1 MNRLK
6 KLDLTML
13 LTLTIVVFIGF
24 RGGFDWLVIAGIV
37 VPISV
42 IILKFIV
49 NDECP
54 TPQPLSEDN
63 D

>member
-1 MNRLK
+1 
-6 KLDLTML
+6 ML